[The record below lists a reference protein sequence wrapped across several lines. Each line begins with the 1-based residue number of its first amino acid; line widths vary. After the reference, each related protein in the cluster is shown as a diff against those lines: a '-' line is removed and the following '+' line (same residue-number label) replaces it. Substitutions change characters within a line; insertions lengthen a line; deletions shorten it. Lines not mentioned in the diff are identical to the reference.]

1 MRPSSIRL
9 FSLVGAL
16 LVGPWSAAAHAQSR
30 LEAEAQVRAAPSGN
44 VVATLRRNTTWTTG
58 VSRGG
63 WTLLTIQG
71 WMESSRFAGRRDS
84 FPEHIGG
91 TNTLRVREEPSLNGR
106 ILGEFEPGAGL
117 HVIER
122 RGNWA
127 RIRRDVWVPSSVL
140 TQRAAGATTTP
151 TTRTPSPAPQ
161 PQAGT
166 AAPAGAAPATATSR
180 PPAATSA
187 PAGTAPASEPITPP
201 RGDGA
206 LRAGSHAPLRS
217 APDGVLLGELAPGA
231 IVETRGRDRGWV
243 KVRIEAWVSESL
255 FVPADTSFGATL
267 SAADLRLDPTG
278 TRGRVVRWEVQVVG
292 LQTADP
298 LRRDLKVDEPFLLA
312 MGPTGEDAILY
323 IAVPP
328 NLLAEARGIPAMERI
343 LLTARVR
350 TGRSSPTGAPVL
362 DLLSIIRR

>member
-9 FSLVGAL
+9 FSLAGAL
-16 LVGPWSAAAHAQSR
+16 LLGLANGPVHAQSR
-30 LEAEAQVRAAPSGN
+30 VEAEAQVRAAPGGN
-44 VVATLRRNTTWTTG
+44 VVATLNRNTTWATG
-58 VSRGG
+58 TSRGG

-71 WMESSRFAGRRDS
+71 WMESSRFAGPRDS

-106 ILGEFEPGAGL
+106 ILGEFEAGAGL

-127 RIRRDVWVPSSVL
+127 RIRRDVWIASSVV
-140 TQRAAGATTTP
+140 TQRASGATTTP
-151 TTRTPSPAPQ
+151 TTRTPAQAARTPAADP
-161 PQAGT
+161 PAGT
-166 AAPAGAAPATATSR
+166 TAPPSPDR
-180 PPAATSA
+180 PPAAATTPGTP
-187 PAGTAPASEPITPP
+187 PAEAIVPP

-206 LRAGSHAPLRS
+206 LRAASHASLRS
-217 APDGVLLGELAPGA
+217 APDGILLGELAPGA

-243 KVRIEAWVSESL
+243 KVRIEAWVADSL

-267 SAADLRLDPTG
+267 SAADLRLDPAG

-298 LRRDLKVDEPFLLA
+298 LRRDLNEDEPFLLA

-328 NLLAEARGIPAMERI
+328 NLLAEARGIPAMSKV
-343 LLTARVR
+343 LVTARVR
-350 TGRSSPTGAPVL
+350 VGRSAPTGAPVL
-362 DLLSIIRR
+362 DLLSFVRR

>member
-1 MRPSSIRL
+1 M
-9 FSLVGAL
+9 
-16 LVGPWSAAAHAQSR
+16 SAPLGAQSR
-30 LEAEAQVRAAPSGN
+30 LEAESQVRASPGGN

-58 VSRGG
+58 ATRGA

-71 WMESSRFAGRRDS
+71 WMESSRFAGPRDS

-91 TNTLRVREEPSLNGR
+91 SNTLRVREEPSLNAR
-106 ILGEFEPGAGL
+106 ILGEFEAGAGL
-117 HVIER
+117 NVLER

-127 RIRRDVWVPSSVL
+127 RIRRDVWVPSSVI
-140 TQRAAGATTTP
+140 TRRTSPATTTP
-151 TTRTPSPAPQ
+151 TMRTPGRP
-161 PQAGT
+161 
-166 AAPAGAAPATATSR
+166 AAPVPSTPPPTAAPATAATTPST
-180 PPAATSA
+180 PPGAAATPGS
-187 PAGTAPASEPITPP
+187 PPVEPIVPP
-201 RGDGA
+201 RGTGA
-206 LRAGSHAPLRS
+206 LKAESHASLRS

-243 KVRIEAWVSESL
+243 KIRMEAWVAESL

-267 SAADLRLDPTG
+267 SAADLRLDPAG
-278 TRGRVVRWEVQVVG
+278 TRGRLVRWEVQVVG

-298 LRRDLKVDEPFLLA
+298 LRRDLQRDEPFLLA

-328 NLLAEARGIPAMERI
+328 SLLGEARGIPAMTRV

-350 TGRSSPTGAPVL
+350 VGRSNPTGAPIL
-362 DLLSIIRR
+362 DLLSIVRK

>member
-1 MRPSSIRL
+1 MRPSPIRL
-9 FSLVGAL
+9 LPLLGAL
-16 LVGPWSAAAHAQSR
+16 LLGVSSASLDAQAR
-30 LEAEAQVRAAPSGN
+30 VEAEAQVRAAPGGN
-44 VVATLRRNTTWTTG
+44 VVATIRRNTTWTAVT
-58 VSRGG
+58 SRGG

-71 WMESSRFAGRRDS
+71 WMESSRFAGARDS

-106 ILGEFEPGAGL
+106 ILGEFEAGAGL

-127 RIRRDVWVPSSVL
+127 RIRRDVWIPSSVV
-140 TQRAAGATTTP
+140 TQRATSATTTP
-151 TTRTPSPAPQ
+151 TPRTPAQPA
-161 PQAGT
+161 
-166 AAPAGAAPATATSR
+166 R
-180 PPAATSA
+180 PPAAPPTGAAPTTGAPTASAQTPAAA
-187 PAGTAPASEPITPP
+187 PALRSSPAAPITPP

-206 LRAGSHAPLRS
+206 LKAESHAAMRT
-217 APDGVLLGELAPGA
+217 APDGILLGELAPGA

-267 SAADLRLDPTG
+267 SAADLRLDPAG

-298 LRRDLKVDEPFLLA
+298 LRRDLNLNEPFLLA

-328 NLLAEARGIPAMERI
+328 NLLVEARGIPAMTRV

-350 TGRSSPTGAPVL
+350 VGRSAPTGAPVL
-362 DLLSIIRR
+362 DLLSIVRR